1 MDLPQSHSDGPN
13 RLPYTKPMLRKI
25 ELLAD
30 EVLATGC
37 KLASGVGGQLPTCLQ
52 QACSSA
58 VTGS

>member
-1 MDLPQSHSDGPN
+1 MGSEQSQSNGSSK
-13 RLPYTKPMLRKI
+13 LTYSKPMVRKI